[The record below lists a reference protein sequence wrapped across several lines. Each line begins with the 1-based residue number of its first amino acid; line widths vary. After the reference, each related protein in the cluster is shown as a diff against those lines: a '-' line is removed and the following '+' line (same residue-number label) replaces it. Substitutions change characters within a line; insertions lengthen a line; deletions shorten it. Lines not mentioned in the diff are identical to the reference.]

1 MTVWWAHS
9 EAAIHLDRDRGRAQT
24 LAAAAI
30 RAVLARKSQRI
41 DLIEIAS
48 AIIASIRS
56 VPIGDLFFGQG
67 LRPKNHALHSL
78 LQSHRYA

>member
-1 MTVWWAHS
+1 VICYPNSRHS
-9 EAAIHLDRDRGRAQT
+9 GKKAIHLDRDRGRAQI

-41 DLIEIAS
+41 DLIKIAS

-56 VPIGDLFFGQG
+56 VQIGD
-67 LRPKNHALHSL
+67 
-78 LQSHRYA
+78 